1 MLRVSVYSL
10 ALVFLMAGFTR
21 ADDQNKQNAAK
32 DKGKQQKATITK
44 VDQKNHSIT
53 IKMKNKEGKDV
64 EKTFKLTEDVEY
76 LDSTGRVATLDI
88 FRSGDDVLVIERE
101 GKLVQVQHNKGK
113 TKASSG
119 ANQEEKK
126 PVNK

>member
-21 ADDQNKQNAAK
+21 ADDQNKRNAAK

-113 TKASSG
+113 TKANSS

-126 PVNK
+126 PINK